1 MYNASGMYVFQ
12 ATLEKQLVSLLICH
26 AERTIAYQD
35 LVQEVLDEL
44 LLQWPR
50 SEQTVKIGTKQ
61 LRHEVAIVHGKY
73 RVARIRVQEHTYP
86 LMVR

>member
-12 ATLEKQLVSLLICH
+12 ATLEKQMVSLLICH

-50 SEQTVKIGTKQ
+50 SEQTVKIGTKKFCNKISKSE
-61 LRHEVAIVHGKY
+61 L
-73 RVARIRVQEHTYP
+73 
-86 LMVR
+86 